1 MIRVAIVENDADERI
16 KIRDCLT
23 YLEQTDKTT
32 FCITEFSSG
41 TAFIGAYEPDYDIVF
56 MDIEMPV
63 MNGIEATKQIKN
75 DSRYNKI
82 PVIALTA
89 HDIDEFQ
96 GQFTKLVSTALWKSL
111 LPLIRFHM
119 YSQNSTFNNE

>member
-1 MIRVAIVENDADERI
+1 MSNCKVLVADDVFANQFLLASMLEELSVGFKTVSNGQEVLNELSND
-16 KIRDCLT
+16 K
-23 YLEQTDKTT
+23 
-32 FCITEFSSG
+32 
-41 TAFIGAYEPDYDIVF
+41 YDLIF
-56 MDIEMPV
+56 MDIEMPI

-96 GQFTKLVSTALWKSL
+96 GQFTEACFDSIVEKPFTIDSISHVLAK
-111 LPLIRFHM
+111 
-119 YSQNSTFNNE
+119 FNFQ

>member
-96 GQFTKLVSTALWKSL
+96 GQFTEACFDSIVEKPFTIDSISHVLAK
-111 LPLIRFHM
+111 
-119 YSQNSTFNNE
+119 FNFQ